1 MLKLNETQIP
11 QNYSTALYNDKGF
24 DLMSS
29 HTDKIV
35 DVLFTGVTTC
45 LADIKNKDIPVAF
58 VFDEN
63 NGDFIAGAVAEY
75 VPNEDDA
82 SKPGKWCR

>member
-45 LADIKNKDIPVAF
+45 LADIKNLRKS
-58 VFDEN
+58 VFFFGICDLCGY
-63 NGDFIAGAVAEY
+63 NGKEILGGIGIKIR
-75 VPNEDDA
+75 P
-82 SKPGKWCR
+82 